1 MKSLLNALPLSA
13 FVAANFFCSLSA
25 ESSPSAATAPVAL
38 EPQAVL
44 ADLYAGGFNDQFS
57 LLRETKSVIGYEFGS
72 KVWFL
77 SWVGLDIGY
86 ANFGSINGAF
96 PFEPSYGRVALP
108 QYILQSTGTNTTHVS
123 ATAFYAAPV
132 LRVSLN
138 PQISGWLEVGPDRIE
153 SRVGSDLY
161 SLRSSTSAPVFL
173 GASGLWANVS
183 QTRNSWAAICK
194 LGLRYKFDSHWSLE
208 GEFHTTGIPA
218 FSDPQVYR
226 NADIGRRYLTIR
238 GEGISVVYSLGPF
251 R

>member
-1 MKSLLNALPLSA
+1 MKSLLKALLLSA
-13 FVAANFFCSLSA
+13 AIAANLFCSMRA
-25 ESSPSAATAPVAL
+25 ESPQSAATAPVAP
-38 EPQAVL
+38 EPEAVL
-44 ADLYAGGFNDQFS
+44 ADLYGGGFNDQFN

-72 KVWFL
+72 RVWFL

-96 PFEPSYGRVALP
+96 PFEPNYHGVALP
-108 QYILQSTGTNTTHVS
+108 QFILQSTGTNTTHVS

-138 PQISGWLEVGPDRIE
+138 PQMSGWLEIGPDRIE
-153 SRVGSDLY
+153 SRLGSDLH
-161 SLRSSTSAPVFL
+161 SLHPSSGAPVFL

-183 QTRNSWAAICK
+183 QARNSWAAICK
-194 LGLRYKFDSHWSLE
+194 LGLHYKFDSHWSLE
-208 GEFHTTGIPA
+208 GEFHATGVPA

-226 NADIGRRYLTIR
+226 NVDIGHRFLSIL
-238 GEGISVVYSLGPF
+238 GEGISVVYSLGPL